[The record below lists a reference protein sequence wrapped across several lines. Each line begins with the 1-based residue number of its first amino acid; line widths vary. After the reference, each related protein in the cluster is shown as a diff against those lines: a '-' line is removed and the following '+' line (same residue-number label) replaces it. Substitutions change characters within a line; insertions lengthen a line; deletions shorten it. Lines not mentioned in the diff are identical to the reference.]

1 MLFFVFIIILFV
13 LPLILF
19 AISEVKLDVR
29 NLNVSTLTPNVVQ
42 DGYLIIIGL
51 YIKKFPIFRIVF
63 NKEKLE
69 KLHVREKIKKIDFN
83 RYVKKDNIRK
93 EILQRIKFWDF
104 DLEEINLNV
113 VLDTIDPI
121 ITSYAT
127 AITSGFLGI
136 LFGILIKKYNKDKQ
150 KFLVKPVYI
159 NKNLIN
165 LSLSCIISIKIW
177 NIIKEVF
184 NHKKLYRHVSI

>member
-13 LPLILF
+13 LPLLLF
-19 AISEVKLDVR
+19 AISEAKIEIR
-29 NLNVSTLTPNVVQ
+29 NLNISTLGQKLVQ
-42 DGYLIIIGL
+42 DGYMIIIGL
-51 YIKKFPIFRIVF
+51 YIKKIAILKLEF
-63 NKEKLE
+63 NKEKIE
-69 KLHVREKIKKIDFN
+69 KLHIEEKVKKIDFN

-93 EILQRIKFWDF
+93 EILQRIKFWNF
-104 DLEEINLNV
+104 DLEEINLNI

-121 ITSYAT
+121 ITSYVIAL
-127 AITSGFLGI
+127 TSSFLGI
-136 LFGILIKKYNKDKQ
+136 IFGAFIKKYNKDKQ

-184 NHKKLYRHVSI
+184 NHKKLYKHAPI